1 MEWDA
6 PQHIATMDVQVT
18 ALQGSGDYHL
28 GVEIIGTIDRL
39 SREAVIGRPVQM
51 LVECTFEDCSY
62 HYGGMQMRG
71 DGSGFSL
78 KFKPTTGFTYNFTGL
93 LQRVAGSQE
102 NSAVRLQL
110 SVFPPESI
118 ASTDSDRPQACA
130 DLPDQFQEQ
139 QHDSGNLTLGTFEGP
154 AAGRPSWG
162 EFHCAQGDQTCCEDP
177 SRVGPPEARCD
188 GTYRHYAGESFGDSA
203 EWLWTCPLTGVL
215 SISVAS
221 GHVML
226 RSRHLS
232 SGDVQASTSS

>member
-1 MEWDA
+1 
-6 PQHIATMDVQVT
+6 
-18 ALQGSGDYHL
+18 
-28 GVEIIGTIDRL
+28 
-39 SREAVIGRPVQM
+39 
-51 LVECTFEDCSY
+51 
-62 HYGGMQMRG
+62 MRG

-93 LQRVAGSQE
+93 LQRVSGSQE

-110 SVFPPESI
+110 SVFPPDSI
-118 ASTDSDRPQACA
+118 ASGESDRARGGDCA
-130 DLPDQFQEQ
+130 DLPEQFLEE
-139 QHDSGNLTLGTFEGP
+139 QHDSGNLTLGSFEG
-154 AAGRPSWG
+154 ASDGRQSWG
-162 EFHCAQGDQTCCEDP
+162 EFYCAQGDQGCCEEP

-188 GTYRHYAGESFGDSA
+188 GTYRHYAGESFADSA